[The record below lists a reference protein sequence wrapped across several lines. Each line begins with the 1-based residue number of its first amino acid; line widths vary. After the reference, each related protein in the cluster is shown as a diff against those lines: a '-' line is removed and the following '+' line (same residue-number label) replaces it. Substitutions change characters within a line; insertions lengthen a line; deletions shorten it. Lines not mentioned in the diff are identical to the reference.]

1 MDRTLRLLG
10 GIGLGAGLMYFLDPR
25 QGRHRRG
32 RVRDRL
38 VHLAHKARAAADVT
52 ARDAANR
59 AAGVWAEAKAAVTGR
74 TADDRTLAER
84 VRSHL
89 GRCASHPRAV
99 KVVAGNGVV
108 TLSGPILA
116 GEVENLLTRV
126 RAVPGVSRVENQL
139 DVHERA
145 DNHPALRGGVPRTGP
160 RGEFFQARW
169 SPPLRLLAGTVGL
182 ALMGN
187 CLASGDAG
195 EALLGALGFGLSLRA
210 ATNTGLGELVG
221 ETLPV
226 LPGTGAPELL
236 AVAAAGP
243 GL

>member
-10 GIGLGAGLMYFLDPR
+10 GIGLGAGLMYFLDSR
-25 QGRHRRG
+25 QGHHRRAL
-32 RVRDRL
+32 VRDRF
-38 VHLAHKARAAADVT
+38 VHLAHEARDAADVT

-59 AAGVWAEAKAAVTGR
+59 AAGLWAEAKAAVAGSTP
-74 TADDRTLAER
+74 DDRTLAER

-89 GRCASHPRAV
+89 GRCVSHPRAV
-99 KVVAGNGVV
+99 RIVTGNGAV

-116 GEVENLLTRV
+116 GEVKNLLACV
-126 RAVPGVSRVENQL
+126 RAVPGVSHVENRL

-169 SPPLRLLAGTVGL
+169 SPTFRLLAGTLGV
-182 ALMGN
+182 ALMAN
-187 CLASGDAG
+187 CLAKRNARA
-195 EALLGALGFGLSLRA
+195 ALFGTLGCGLFLCA
-210 ATNTGLGELVG
+210 ATNTGLGELIE
-221 ETLPV
+221 ETLPA
-226 LPGTGAPELL
+226 LPGTGSPELL
-236 AVAAAGP
+236 TAAAAGS